1 MTVRI
6 GIGLARWRHGL
17 AACGLAAA
25 LGISGCAFDPSDIP
39 VPGAS
44 VSGGSYPL
52 RIEFANVLNL
62 PARAKVIANGAQVGN
77 VEKVEVV
84 AGDAAGPGYV
94 VVDIAVADSVE
105 LPATTVAELRQN
117 TVLGD
122 IHIALTTPPDGYGS
136 LLRPGDTITRDRT
149 EPPVQLEDTM
159 AALAFF
165 VNSGSVGHLQD
176 IVGRLNSVLP
186 QDPAETQRIARVLAT
201 DAVDLA
207 ANLDQVDLLLYGIA
221 ANAEVMHGIQD
232 ELDNILRPESV
243 RQMTAATESIEG
255 VTEIFGGLG
264 PVGGSLAW
272 LAPLAQ
278 SGGVAAAAF
287 VPLLTGG
294 PLDLRRPSNLNLLI
308 ALLRDKIIP
317 FVDNGPRVNIS
328 GVHAGASGSSTDEQ
342 VNRIIETLRMIGAVR

>member
-1 MTVRI
+1 MTARI
-6 GIGLARWRHGL
+6 GIGLARLRLGL
-17 AACGLAAA
+17 AACGLAVA

-39 VPGAS
+39 VPGAA

-62 PARAKVIANGAQVGN
+62 PARAKVIANGAQVGT

-84 AGDAAGPGYV
+84 PGDAAGPGYV
-94 VVDIAVADSVE
+94 VVDIQVAASVE

-159 AALAFF
+159 AAIAFF

-176 IVGRLNSVLP
+176 IVNRLNSVLP
-186 QDPAETQRIARVLAT
+186 RDPAETQRIARVLAT

-221 ANAEVMHGIQD
+221 GNAEVMHGIQD

-243 RQMTAATESIEG
+243 RQMTAATTSIAG

-278 SGGVAAAAF
+278 SGGAAAAAF

-294 PLDLRRPSNLNLLI
+294 PLDLRRPSNLNLLV
-308 ALLRDKIIP
+308 ALLRDEIIP

-328 GVHAGASGSSTDEQ
+328 GVRTGDTLSTDDQ